1 MSILIAKKEKPLK
14 EVKIRKWKIEIF
26 KNRLELFDD
35 GSRKRFIL
43 WRDRPYVSRLPKYL
57 LFELLK
63 REILRVIYV
72 SMPISEK

>member
-14 EVKIRKWKIEIF
+14 EIKIRKWRIEVF
-26 KNRLELFDD
+26 KNRLELFDN

-43 WRDRPYVSRLPKYL
+43 WKNRPYVSRLPKYL
-57 LFELLK
+57 LIELLE

-72 SMPISEK
+72 SMPISKK

>member
-43 WRDRPYVSRLPKYL
+43 WRNRPYVSRLPKYL